1 MDVSPATE
9 FMSVSQDVLPVFT
22 GIPVKANVRN
32 STKMGMKSLCF
43 KMLGLGP
50 DWEIY
55 LHQNC
60 VFAFSYSIILY

>member
-22 GIPVKANVRN
+22 GIPVKANIRI
-32 STKMGMKSLCF
+32 STKMGMQSLCF

-50 DWEIY
+50 DWDVY

-60 VFAFSYSIILY
+60 VFASSYSIILY